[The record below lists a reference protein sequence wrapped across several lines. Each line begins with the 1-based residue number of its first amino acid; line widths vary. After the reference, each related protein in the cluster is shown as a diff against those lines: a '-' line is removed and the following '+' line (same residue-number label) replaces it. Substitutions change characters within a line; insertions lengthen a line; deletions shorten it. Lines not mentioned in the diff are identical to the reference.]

1 MPVEG
6 TEALSTGLS
15 VSQVAGL
22 IRVVYVGREPAVS
35 WRVTAGNGR
44 ILGAS
49 IAAFTTRAD
58 AAVDLREARSRV
70 AGLVPNYSHPR
81 SGVGWT
87 WVAGRPDGTPVAQ
100 CARTYERRATCV
112 TGYERFISA
121 LEYTVVPPGADDQPN
136 LPLT

>member
-1 MPVEG
+1 MPVEAIK
-6 TEALSTGLS
+6 ALSTGPALS
-15 VSQVAGL
+15 QIAGL
-22 IRVVYVGREPAVS
+22 IRVVYVAREPAVS

-44 ILGAS
+44 ILGVS
-49 IAAFTTRAD
+49 IAAFATRDD
-58 AAVDLREARSRV
+58 AATDLRDAQSRLIE
-70 AGLVPNYSHPR
+70 LVPSYSHPR

-100 CARTYERRATCV
+100 CARNYERRATCV

-121 LEYTVVPPGADDQPN
+121 LKYVVVEPGTEDQPN